1 MENLAP
7 ANGRFLTPVWIG
19 VHDGTFDVF
28 DSGSPASAELERLAE
43 DGSVA
48 PLSGL
53 FDGSAAGTVQ
63 STVFGPTIPP
73 IAPGESSTITL
84 AVDAGLATSRY
95 LSFASMVIPSNDAFV
110 GNGGPLAHEIIDGGG
125 NFIDQQI
132 MVMGSQVWDTGSEVN
147 DETPANTAFFG
158 QAAPDTGV
166 EEGGN
171 VALHGGFNAP
181 GGGGILDDAMF
192 SGADFT
198 AGGYQVMRITI
209 TELALKPTEVTVTV
223 ENLAPASGTFLTPV
237 WVGIHDG
244 TFDVFKQGDPA
255 SAELERL
262 AEDGNTGPLDTLFG
276 GSSAGDWQATIASGG
291 AIPPFAPGEMNST
304 TILIEGSLPTSRYLS
319 YASMAIPSNDAFVG
333 NGDPKAFQIFDHNG
347 DFIGGQMI
355 VMGSQVWDAGT
366 EVNDEAPANTAF
378 FG

>member
-1 MENLAP
+1 
-7 ANGRFLTPVWIG
+7 
-19 VHDGTFDVF
+19 
-28 DSGSPASAELERLAE
+28 
-43 DGSVA
+43 
-48 PLSGL
+48 
-53 FDGSAAGTVQ
+53 
-63 STVFGPTIPP
+63 
-73 IAPGESSTITL
+73 
-84 AVDAGLATSRY
+84 
-95 LSFASMVIPSNDAFV
+95 
-110 GNGGPLAHEIIDGGG
+110 
-125 NFIDQQI
+125 
-132 MVMGSQVWDTGSEVN
+132 MGSQVWDAGSEVN

-166 EEGGN
+166 DEGGN

-244 TFDVFKQGDPA
+244 TFDVFNQGDPA
-255 SAELERL
+255 SAELEWL

-333 NGDPKAFQIFDHNG
+333 NGDPKAFQISDHNG

-355 VMGSQVWDAGT
+355 VMGSQVWAAGT

-378 FG
+378 FGQATPNTGVDENGTVELHGGFNAAGGGGILDDAMFANADFTVPSYEVLRITVSGLLVPVELSEFLVE